1 MSLGSALGLSIP
13 AASSVTETAV
23 PVKRFTRRREGGTS
37 AARRLPPSRPAP
49 PCRPPHGADRSAHD
63 RYGTPRRDRM
73 SRRLPDGNDQGSD
86 WRATTAR
93 WSSSMR
99 LRSSQQAWANPDVMA
114 PVQRCGGETPKWSAS
129 VRFRLIREWR
139 KCTRA
144 PTMSGFALMQ
154 CIPAV
159 GKQRPSASIGVSA
172 RPDALDH
179 LDGLAP
185 ALRKCGRRCREMVPI
200 DAGAPRRS
208 NTLVGCGSL
217 T

>member
-1 MSLGSALGLSIP
+1 MSLGCALGLSIP

-114 PVQRCGGETPKWSAS
+114 LAQRCGGETPKWRES

-139 KCTRA
+139 KCTCA
-144 PTMSGFALMQ
+144 STMSGFALMQ

-159 GKQRPSASIGVSA
+159 GKQRPSASIGVFRLVRMPSITSTASPLLYGSA
-172 RPDALDH
+172 A
-179 LDGLAP
+179 GGA
-185 ALRKCGRRCREMVPI
+185 GRWSRSMRVRR
-200 DAGAPRRS
+200 AGPTHWSGA
-208 NTLVGCGSL
+208 VA
-217 T
+217 